1 MLGEWKT
8 AGALYLEDI
17 AKDVDTVLQFTLD
30 LIKNTK
36 LDSDDINQAVSAGL
50 IEPEKLK
57 QDLDFLFKTIEEVH
71 PNMYAYTNKE
81 EFEPLRQQLYAQI
94 SQPMNCLEFYK
105 LTAPVVAGLKNSHTG
120 VYPPYL
126 DEFKSY
132 YVGGGLVFP
141 VEIGWE
147 GPSAVICKNYSL
159 NSLPLDSQLLMI
171 NGRSAQ
177 DMFAN
182 FAELFAAEC
191 RYPYRLKYTNNP
203 NLLRFLLFLEYGE
216 VESWDLK
223 IKLNDGKVNSYT
235 INSITA
241 TEITG
246 QEQHNDFGLKFSYHR
261 FPNYNAVL
269 LKIKSFGGELKQ
281 FDVFQ
286 HDFKRFL
293 NDSFQ
298 KIRHQNTS
306 NLIIDVQDNEGGAE
320 PPVHVLMEHLTSEPY
335 RLYEKAE
342 IKISARSSEQIGHL
356 RQKLPDK
363 FEGKKQGDI
372 VAIEF
377 PLRKPPANLLRFSG
391 TIFVLTGSRTWS
403 ASTVFASA
411 MKCFNVGTL
420 VGEETPDPPTLYGSS
435 VFSELPNSGL
445 QFAVASKLLVTAC
458 GKPDGRGVIPDY
470 EVKQK
475 PEDTAKGVDTVL
487 QFTLDLIKKSN
498 SLPTN

>member
-1 MLGEWKT
+1 MQKIWLILLCGGLFCAQSYAESQKPPQN
-8 AGALYLEDI
+8 LEQ
-17 AKDVDTVLQFTLD
+17 ASY
-30 LIKNTK
+30 TK
-36 LDSDDINQAVSAGL
+36 LIS
-50 IEPEKLK
+50 PEKLK
-57 QDLDFLFKTIEEVH
+57 EDLDFLFKTIEGVH
-71 PNMYAYTNKE
+71 PNMYAYTSKE
-81 EFEPLRQQLYAQI
+81 DFEPLRRQLYAQI
-94 SQPMNCLEFYK
+94 SQPMNCLGFYK
-105 LTAPVVAGLKNSHTG
+105 LTAPVVAGLKNSHTA

-126 DEFKSY
+126 DKFESY
-132 YVGGGLVFP
+132 YKGGGLVFP
-141 VEIGWE
+141 VEIAWE
-147 GPSAVICKNYSL
+147 GPIAVICKDYSL
-159 NSLPLDSQLLMI
+159 NSLPRDSQLLMI
-171 NGRSAQ
+171 NDRSAQ
-177 DMFAN
+177 EMLAN

-223 IKLNDGKVNSYT
+223 IKLNDGKVNSFT
-235 INSITA
+235 INSVTA

-246 QEQHNDFGLKFSYHR
+246 QEEKHNDFGSKFSYHR
-261 FPNYNAVL
+261 FPDYNTVL

-281 FDVFQ
+281 FDVFR
-286 HDFKRFL
+286 HDFRRFL

-298 KIRHQNTS
+298 KIRQQNIS
-306 NLIIDVQDNEGGAE
+306 NLIIDVRENEGGAE
-320 PPVHVLMEHLTSEPY
+320 PPVHMLMEYLTSEPY

-342 IKISARSSEQIGHL
+342 IKISAQSSEQIGHL

-363 FEGKKQGDI
+363 FKGKKQGDI

-377 PLRKPPANLLRFSG
+377 TLRKPPVNLLRFSG

-411 MKCFNVGTL
+411 MKCFSVGKL

-445 QFAVASKLLVTAC
+445 QFAVASKLLVAAC

-475 PEDTAKGVDTVL
+475 PEDTAKGVDTIL

-498 SLPTN
+498 SKISTAQERDNTVHN